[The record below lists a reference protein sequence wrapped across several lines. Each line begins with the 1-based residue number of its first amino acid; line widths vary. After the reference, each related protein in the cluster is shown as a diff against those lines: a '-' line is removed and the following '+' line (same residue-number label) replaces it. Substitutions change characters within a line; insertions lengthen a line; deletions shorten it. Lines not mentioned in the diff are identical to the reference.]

1 MGNIRFV
8 PAKSSS
14 STEKRGD
21 DPNNPEHPGRL
32 PGTILNDWRAISAAR
47 HIQTDQFD
55 SIRRVYTE
63 ESQVFKTTLATLVL
77 VCCAAGLTTSATALA
92 PCDGV
97 KQCKIAQC
105 QVAKAAKV
113 AQVTSDK
120 QAQCAAAKAARAAN
134 VAQVKSGSDCPH
146 AAKAA
151 QVAQV
156 TSDKQA
162 QCAAAK
168 AAQVAQIKSGNA
180 SAGCSAAKAAQVAQV
195 KSDKKSHCC
204 TAASTAAQVAQVKS
218 DKNPQCSATAKA
230 AQVAQVKSQECA
242 AKCAAAKAAQVAQI
256 KSDKNPQCSAT
267 ANAALVAQ
275 VKSQEC
281 AAKCAAAAKAAQVA
295 QVKSATANATYVAF
309 GCTKT
314 DAAVRKAAYAYLKA
328 VAQMQEEIG
337 AKGCALEAASKT
349 LAAVV
354 SEEMAKYQ
362 GQAVTAKS
370 NAPAVTSVSLGSV
383 SGCGPD
389 CTKACCT
396 N

>member
-1 MGNIRFV
+1 MGNIHFD
-8 PAKSSS
+8 PANSSS
-14 STEKRGD
+14 STEKKGD

-32 PGTILNDWRAISAAR
+32 PGTIRDDWRAINAAKR
-47 HIQTDQFD
+47 IQSDQFD
-55 SIRRVYTE
+55 PTSRIQTE

-105 QVAKAAKV
+105 QAAKAAKV

-120 QAQCAAAKAARAAN
+120 RAQCAAAKAARAAN
-134 VAQVKSGSDCPH
+134 VAQVRSPAAPACCTAAKTAQVAQVKSGSVCPY

-156 TSDKQA
+156 TSDRQA

-168 AAQVAQIKSGNA
+168 AARVAQIKSGNA
-180 SAGCSAAKAAQVAQV
+180 SACCTAAKAAQVAQV
-195 KSDKKSHCC
+195 KSDTKSQCC
-204 TAASTAAQVAQVKS
+204 TAAGKAAQVAQVKS

-230 AQVAQVKSQECA
+230 A
-242 AKCAAAKAAQVAQI
+242 
-256 KSDKNPQCSAT
+256 
-267 ANAALVAQ
+267 LVAQ
-275 VKSQEC
+275 VRSQEC
-281 AAKCAAAAKAAQVA
+281 AAKCAAAAKARQVA
-295 QVKSATANATYVAF
+295 QVKSETANATYVAF
-309 GCTKT
+309 GCAKT

-328 VAQMQEEIG
+328 VAQMQEKIG

-349 LAAVV
+349 LAAIV

-362 GQAVTAKS
+362 GQAATAKS
-370 NAPAVTSVSLGSV
+370 DAPVVTKVSLGSV

>member
-1 MGNIRFV
+1 MGNIHFD
-8 PAKSSS
+8 PANSSS
-14 STEKRGD
+14 STEKKGD

-32 PGTILNDWRAISAAR
+32 PGTIRDDWRAINAAKR
-47 HIQTDQFD
+47 IQTDQFD
-55 SIRRVYTE
+55 STRRIQTE
-63 ESQVFKTTLATLVL
+63 ESQVLKTTLATLVL

-105 QVAKAAKV
+105 QAAEAAKV

-120 QAQCAAAKAARAAN
+120 QAQCAAAKAARAASVAQVKSSGAPACCTAAKTAQ
-134 VAQVKSGSDCPH
+134 VAQVKSGADCPY
-146 AAKAA
+146 
-151 QVAQV
+151 
-156 TSDKQA
+156 
-162 QCAAAK
+162 AAK
-168 AAQVAQIKSGNA
+168 AAQVAQIKSGKA
-180 SAGCSAAKAAQVAQV
+180 SACCAAAKATQVAQV
-195 KSDKKSHCC
+195 KSDKTSQCC
-204 TAASTAAQVAQVKS
+204 AAAAKAAQVAQVKS

-230 AQVAQVKSQECA
+230 AQVAQVRSR
-242 AKCAAAKAAQVAQI
+242 
-256 KSDKNPQCSAT
+256 
-267 ANAALVAQ
+267 
-275 VKSQEC
+275 EC
-281 AAKCAAAAKAAQVA
+281 AAKCAAAAKARQVA
-295 QVKSATANATYVAF
+295 QVKSATANAKYVAF

-328 VAQMQEEIG
+328 VAQMQEKSG

-349 LAAVV
+349 LATVV

-362 GQAVTAKS
+362 GQAATAKS
-370 NAPAVTSVSLGSV
+370 DAPVVTSVSLGSV

>member
-1 MGNIRFV
+1 M
-8 PAKSSS
+8 
-14 STEKRGD
+14 
-21 DPNNPEHPGRL
+21 
-32 PGTILNDWRAISAAR
+32 
-47 HIQTDQFD
+47 
-55 SIRRVYTE
+55 
-63 ESQVFKTTLATLVL
+63 FKTTLATLVL

-105 QVAKAAKV
+105 QAAKAAKV
-113 AQVTSDK
+113 AQVTSDR
-120 QAQCAAAKAARAAN
+120 QAQCAAAKAAR
-134 VAQVKSGSDCPH
+134 VAQIKSGNASVCCT

-162 QCAAAK
+162 QCAAVR
-168 AAQVAQIKSGNA
+168 AARVAQIKSGNA
-180 SAGCSAAKAAQVAQV
+180 SACCTAGKAAQAAQVAQV
-195 KSDKKSHCC
+195 KSRGAFACC
-204 TAASTAAQVAQVKS
+204 GAC
-218 DKNPQCSATAKA
+218 NGAKA
-230 AQVAQVKSQECA
+230 AQ
-242 AKCAAAKAAQVAQI
+242 AK
-256 KSDKNPQCSAT
+256 
-267 ANAALVAQ
+267 
-275 VKSQEC
+275 
-281 AAKCAAAAKAAQVA
+281 
-295 QVKSATANATYVAF
+295 YVAF

-328 VAQMQEEIG
+328 VAQMQEKIG

-362 GQAVTAKS
+362 GAVAAKS
-370 NAPAVTSVSLGSV
+370 DAPVVTSVSLGSV